1 MQVQGIIAKERPVA
15 GPIHSHPKTSLLAG
29 PTPLE
34 RADRLSEKLD
44 LDLWIK
50 RDDLAGVSFGG
61 NKSRQ
66 LEYYLGAALAD
77 KADTILITGAVQS
90 NFVRTAAAAAAKLG
104 MTTIVQLEDRVKTT
118 SERYASSGNVLL
130 AEIMGIEV
138 MRYPEGEDEADAD
151 RALRQ
156 RAEDLKAE
164 GRRPF
169 VIPLGLGNKPLGAL
183 GYMDAATEIIDQQD
197 GAFDVIITPSGSGLT
212 HGGLLAGLRAAGDQ
226 TRVVGGCVR
235 RAADL
240 QTARIA
246 TVVGDLQKL
255 VDAPLNVRDGD
266 IEVRDGALAPGYGH
280 LGLVAAKAMRMTAQ
294 AEGLFLDPVYASKAF
309 ATIFALKDE
318 GALKLGARVLF
329 IHTGGLAALF
339 AYEPEI
345 RAALAEIDSLT

>member
-1 MQVQGIIAKERPVA
+1 M
-15 GPIHSHPKTSLLAG
+15 
-29 PTPLE
+29 
-34 RADRLSEKLD
+34 
-44 LDLWIK
+44 
-50 RDDLAGVSFGG
+50 
-61 NKSRQ
+61 
-66 LEYYLGAALAD
+66 
-77 KADTILITGAVQS
+77 
-90 NFVRTAAAAAAKLG
+90 
-104 MTTIVQLEDRVKTT
+104 
-118 SERYASSGNVLL
+118 
-130 AEIMGIEV
+130 
-138 MRYPEGEDEADAD
+138 
-151 RALRQ
+151 
-156 RAEDLKAE
+156 
-164 GRRPF
+164 
-169 VIPLGLGNKPLGAL
+169 
-183 GYMDAATEIIDQQD
+183 
-197 GAFDVIITPSGSGLT
+197 
-212 HGGLLAGLRAAGDQ
+212 AGLRAAGDQ

-280 LGLVAAKAMRMTAQ
+280 LGPVAAKAMRMTAQ

-345 RAALAEIDSLT
+345 RAALAEIDSLA

>member
-1 MQVQGIIAKERPVA
+1 MSVTF
-15 GPIHSHPKTSLLAG
+15 HSHPRTPLLAG

-34 RADRLSEKLD
+34 QAERLGGELE
-44 LDLWIK
+44 LDLWVK

-66 LEYYLGAALAD
+66 LEYYLGAAQQANS
-77 KADTILITGAVQS
+77 DTILITGAVQS

-104 MTTIVQLEDRVKTT
+104 MSTIVQLEDRVKTS
-118 SERYASSGNVLL
+118 SERYANSGNVLL

-138 MRYPEGEDEADAD
+138 MRYPEGEDEAGAD

-156 RAEDLKAE
+156 RADELRAA

-183 GYMDAATEIIDQQD
+183 GYMDAATEILAQQT
-197 GAFDVIITPSGSGLT
+197 APFDVIITPSGSGLT
-212 HGGLLAGLRAAGDQ
+212 HGGLLAGLRASGDQ

-235 RAADL
+235 RDAV
-240 QTARIA
+240 QQKARIG
-246 TVVGDLQKL
+246 TVIDDIQKL
-255 VDAPLNVRDGD
+255 VDVPLNVTEDD

-280 LGLVAAKAMRMTAQ
+280 LGPIAAKAMRMAAR
-294 AEGLFLDPVYASKAF
+294 AEGLFLDPVYAAKAF
-309 ATIFALKDE
+309 ATIFALREE
-318 GALKLGARVLF
+318 GTLRDGARVLF

-345 RAALAEIDSLT
+345 RAAMRDLDA

>member
-1 MQVQGIIAKERPVA
+1 MADR
-15 GPIHSHPKTSLLAG
+15 IHAHPKATLLAG

-34 RADRLSEKLD
+34 RADRLSETLD

-66 LEYYLGAALAD
+66 LEYYLGAALAEN
-77 KADTILITGAVQS
+77 ADTILITGAVQS

-138 MRYPEGEDEADAD
+138 MRYPEGEDEAGAD

-156 RAEDLKAE
+156 RADALRAE

-169 VIPLGLGNKPLGAL
+169 VIPLGLGNRPLGAL
-183 GYMDAATEIIDQQD
+183 GYMDAATEILGQQD
-197 GAFDVIITPSGSGLT
+197 QPFHLIITPSGSGLT
-212 HGGLLAGLRAAGDQ
+212 HGGLLAGLRAAGDR

-235 RAADL
+235 RAAGL
-240 QTARIA
+240 QKARIA
-246 TVVGDLQKL
+246 TVIADIQKL
-255 VDAPLNVRDGD
+255 VDAPLNVISDD

-280 LGLVAAKAMRMTAQ
+280 LGPLAAKAMRMAAQ
-294 AEGLFLDPVYASKAF
+294 AEGLFLDPVYAAKAF
-309 ATIFALKDE
+309 ATLFTLKDE
-318 GALKLGARVLF
+318 GDLPSGARVLF
-329 IHTGGLAALF
+329 LHTGGLAALF

-345 RAALAEIDSLT
+345 RAALADLAP